1 MFSYLSGFGTG
12 LSLIVAIGAQNA
24 FVLRQGLVRR
34 FVFPVVAICAL
45 SDLILIVLG
54 VSGIGLVVQKFP
66 AVLEIFRYAGALF
79 LLCYGISALMRS
91 FKNTG
96 SLQAASDSGQT
107 LKGAVAACLAFTFLN
122 PHVYLDTMI
131 LIGSIASSFGE
142 EKWCFA
148 AGAGSASIL
157 WFTALGYGAR
167 LLTPV
172 FKKPAAWKV
181 LDFVIGI
188 TMLALAAML
197 AAGT

>member
-1 MFSYLSGFGTG
+1 MLTYLSGLGTG

-24 FVLRQGLVRR
+24 FVLRQGLVHR

-54 VSGIGLVVQKFP
+54 VSGIGLIVQKFP
-66 AVLEIFRYAGALF
+66 AVLEVFRYAGALF
-79 LLCYGISALMRS
+79 LLCYGISALIRS

-96 SLQAASDSGQT
+96 SLQAAFDSGQT

-131 LIGSIASSFGE
+131 LIGSIASSFEE

-148 AGAGSASIL
+148 AGAGSASVL
-157 WFTALGYGAR
+157 WFISLGYGAR

-172 FKKPAAWKV
+172 FKKPAAWKL
-181 LDFVIGI
+181 LDLVIGI
-188 TMLALAAML
+188 TMIALAAML
-197 AAGT
+197 AAGA

>member
-1 MFSYLSGFGTG
+1 MLTYLSGLGTG
-12 LSLIVAIGAQNA
+12 LSLIIAIGAQNA

-45 SDLILIVLG
+45 SDLLLIALG

-66 AVLEIFRYAGALF
+66 AVLDVFRYAGALF
-79 LLCYGISALMRS
+79 LFGYGVSALMRS
-91 FKNTG
+91 LKQSG
-96 SLQAASDSGQT
+96 GMEAASASGQT
-107 LKGAVAACLAFTFLN
+107 LKSAVAACLAFTFLN

-157 WFTALGYGAR
+157 WFAALGYGAR

-172 FKKPAAWKV
+172 FKKPSAWKV

-188 TMLALAAML
+188 TMIALAAML
-197 AAGT
+197 ACGA

>member
-1 MFSYLSGFGTG
+1 MLTYLSGLGTG

-54 VSGIGLVVQKFP
+54 VSGIGLIVQKFP
-66 AVLEIFRYAGALF
+66 AVLEVFRYAGALF
-79 LLCYGISALMRS
+79 LLCYGISALIRS

-131 LIGSIASSFGE
+131 LIGSIASSFEE

-148 AGAGSASIL
+148 AGAGSASVL
-157 WFTALGYGAR
+157 WFISLGYGAR

-172 FKKPAAWKV
+172 FKKPAAWKL
-181 LDFVIGI
+181 LDLVIGI
-188 TMLALAAML
+188 TMIALAAML
-197 AAGT
+197 AAGA

>member
-1 MFSYLSGFGTG
+1 MLTFLSGLGTG

-66 AVLEIFRYAGALF
+66 AVLEVFRYAGALF
-79 LLCYGISALMRS
+79 LLCYGIGALMRS

-142 EKWCFA
+142 EKWSFA
-148 AGAGSASIL
+148 AGAGSASVL

>member
-1 MFSYLSGFGTG
+1 MLTFLSGLGTG

-34 FVFPVVAICAL
+34 FVFSVVAICAL

-66 AVLEIFRYAGALF
+66 AVLEVFRYAGALF

-91 FKNTG
+91 VKNTG

-148 AGAGSASIL
+148 AGAGSASVL

>member
-1 MFSYLSGFGTG
+1 MLTFLSGLGTG

>member
-1 MFSYLSGFGTG
+1 MLTFLSGLGTG

-66 AVLEIFRYAGALF
+66 AVLEVFRYAGALF

-148 AGAGSASIL
+148 AGAGSASVL

>member
-1 MFSYLSGFGTG
+1 MLTFLSGLGTG

-66 AVLEIFRYAGALF
+66 AVLEVFRYAGALF
-79 LLCYGISALMRS
+79 LLCYGIGALMRS

-142 EKWCFA
+142 EKWSFA
-148 AGAGSASIL
+148 AGAGSASVL

-197 AAGT
+197 ATGT

>member
-1 MFSYLSGFGTG
+1 MFTFLSGLGTG

>member
-1 MFSYLSGFGTG
+1 MFSYLSGLGTG

-66 AVLEIFRYAGALF
+66 AVLEVFRYAGALF

-148 AGAGSASIL
+148 AGAGSASVL

>member
-1 MFSYLSGFGTG
+1 MLTFLSGLGTG

-66 AVLEIFRYAGALF
+66 AVLEVFRYAGALF

-142 EKWCFA
+142 EKWSFA
-148 AGAGSASIL
+148 AGAGSASVL